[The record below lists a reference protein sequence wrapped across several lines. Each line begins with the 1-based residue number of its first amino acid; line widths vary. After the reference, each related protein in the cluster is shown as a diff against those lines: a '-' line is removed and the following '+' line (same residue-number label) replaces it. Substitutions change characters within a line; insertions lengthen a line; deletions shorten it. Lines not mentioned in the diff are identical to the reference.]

1 MITNRITNEKI
12 EKIVRLLK
20 ESGEGFIFCAPVT
33 KDDGKSCFRTVMAT
47 SGDISLIE
55 MLDPILIDIIETGKD
70 NGADKDLTKM
80 YFHAAVDEA
89 FNDVYGDGENN
100 AN

>member
-1 MITNRITNEKI
+1 M
-12 EKIVRLLK
+12 
-20 ESGEGFIFCAPVT
+20 T

-47 SGDISLIE
+47 SDISLIE

-89 FNDVYGDGENN
+89 FNVVYGDGENN